1 MTTMM
6 AAGLM
11 VTTSCKHDL
20 DDYVKKPYTVSDSE
34 RLEYAQKTLNT
45 VIDKTQDWVL
55 TANYSVKVNVDANL
69 DGIQEIAVLDGN
81 PFVRSTSIL
90 AKTTAHQNE
99 TKELTFKAPLADS
112 LCYVACITSDQQY
125 IARPFL
131 PGKDG
136 LYHQRPAV
144 YRTALPAR
152 EGCCRVVPDTS
163 SA

>member
-1 MTTMM
+1 MM

-11 VTTSCKHDL
+11 VTTSCKHDSDDYVKKPDS
-20 DDYVKKPYTVSDSE
+20 DDYVKKPYTVSDGE

-45 VIDKTQDWVL
+45 IIDRTHDWVL

-81 PFVRSTSIL
+81 PFVRGTSIL

-112 LCYVACITSDQQY
+112 LCYVACT
-125 IARPFL
+125 
-131 PGKDG
+131 
-136 LYHQRPAV
+136 
-144 YRTALPAR
+144 LPAR
-152 EGCCRVVPDTS
+152 EGCCRVVPGTS